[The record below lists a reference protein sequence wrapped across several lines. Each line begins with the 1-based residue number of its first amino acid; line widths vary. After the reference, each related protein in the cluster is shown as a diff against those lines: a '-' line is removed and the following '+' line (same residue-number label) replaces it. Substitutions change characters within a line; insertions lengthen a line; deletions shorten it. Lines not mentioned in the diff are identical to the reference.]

1 MRTRPNQGILH
12 SVRSAFLVGE
22 LTGIICF
29 LVGLLS
35 QFISRFF
42 FYSNFF
48 YYGTNVEVVSMSTA
62 LSYGLSDALSN
73 GRHDGLFL
81 GCTGFLLAA
90 LLTGG
95 LASLRHVLLRL
106 QLRQLG
112 VVPRHYVRFLDDAA
126 RRILLYKDGGGY
138 RFIHRLFLDYFADL
152 EAEPSPASSA
162 ASGTGTAQEQTNG
175 VTAAPQSS

>member
-1 MRTRPNQGILH
+1 
-12 SVRSAFLVGE
+12 
-22 LTGIICF
+22 
-29 LVGLLS
+29 VGLLS